1 MTTQTITKDSFYL
14 ERLKTKFN
22 NGGGYWSIGDTGTSI
37 WQPHIRN
44 KFDVLTEHKLI
55 DITFDEQIYKGFQL
69 IIMRFQYEFRTVLD
83 LNGNPSSNYLADD
96 DIGGYMNDIRSFVFH
111 ESIAYEIGGVSDTKQ
126 NLNWLGECA
135 TLYMY
140 GGDTDATKTIKK
152 CQKKLDLL
160 SQIANVRDELISIST
175 ERVGSYDTK
184 NPYNINVGDQV
195 FIQAHGRLRKGKI
208 VSTTGSRFIVG
219 YLTPSNHDDLKY
231 KTLRLDSL
239 WIPANP

>member
-1 MTTQTITKDSFYL
+1 MTTQTKTKDSFYL

-22 NGGGYWSIGDTGTSI
+22 NGGAYWSVGDINTSI
-37 WQPHIRN
+37 WQPHTRN
-44 KFDVLTEHKLI
+44 KCGLFTEHKLI

-69 IIMRFQYEFRTVLD
+69 IIIGFNYEFRTVLD
-83 LNGNPSSNYLADD
+83 LNGNTTDSYLANDQ
-96 DIGGYMNDIRSFVFH
+96 IGGYQNDVRSFVH
-111 ESIAYEIGGVSDTKQ
+111 YEGIAYEIGGVGDTQ
-126 NLNWLGECA
+126 QTLNWLGQVA

-175 ERVGSYDTK
+175 ERASSYDTK

>member
-1 MTTQTITKDSFYL
+1 MTTQTKDSFYL

-22 NGGGYWSIGDTGTSI
+22 SREGYWCVGDTSNLI
-37 WQPHIRN
+37 WRPHTRSR
-44 KFDVLTEHKLI
+44 FDVLTQNKLV
-55 DITFDEQIYKGFQL
+55 DITFDEQTYKGFQL
-69 IIMRFQYEFRTVLD
+69 IIIGFNYEFRTVLD
-83 LNGNPSSNYLADD
+83 LNGNTTDSYLADD
-96 DIGGYMNDIRSFVFH
+96 QIGGYMNDVRSFVYY
-111 ESIAYEIGGVSDTKQ
+111 ESIAYEIGGVGDSRQ
-126 NLNWLGECA
+126 NLNWLGELA
-135 TLYMY
+135 SLYMY
-140 GGDTDATKTIKK
+140 GGDIDQNKVIKK

-160 SQIANVRDELISIST
+160 SQIVNVKDELISIAD
-175 ERVGSYDTK
+175 ERIGSYDAK

-239 WIPANP
+239 WIPTNP

>member
-1 MTTQTITKDSFYL
+1 MTTQIKDSFYL
-14 ERLKTKFN
+14 ERLKTKFDN
-22 NGGGYWSIGDTGTSI
+22 KEGYWSVGDTSTSI
-37 WQPHIRN
+37 WQPHTRN
-44 KFDVLTEHKLI
+44 KFDLFTQTKLI
-55 DITFDEQIYKGFQL
+55 DITFDEQTYKDFQL
-69 IIMRFQYEFRTVLD
+69 IIIGFNYEFRTVLD
-83 LNGNPSSNYLADD
+83 LNGNTTDSYLADSE
-96 DIGGYMNDIRSFVFH
+96 IGGYANDVRSFVYY
-111 ESIAYEIGGVSDTKQ
+111 EGIAYEIGGVGDTQ
-126 NLNWLGECA
+126 QTLNWLGQVA
-135 TLYMY
+135 TLYLY
-140 GGDTDATKTIKK
+140 GGDTDPNKVIKK

-160 SQIANVRDELISIST
+160 SQIVNVKDELISISN
-175 ERVGSYDTK
+175 ERIGSYDTK